1 MYVLLCTCYYIYLNR
16 EFLMIKSYIQVIKQ
30 LYRGSVSQSGHIF
43 IIHNSIVY
51 QLHLLVNN
59 LIYIAI
65 MLSGRVAIVTGAAQG
80 IGLATTHLLLRSG
93 AKVCVPYLI
102 MSVI

>member
-1 MYVLLCTCYYIYLNR
+1 MLVNLVIFLLLK
-16 EFLMIKSYIQVIKQ
+16 L
-30 LYRGSVSQSGHIF
+30 
-43 IIHNSIVY
+43 HNSIVY

-59 LIYIAI
+59 LI